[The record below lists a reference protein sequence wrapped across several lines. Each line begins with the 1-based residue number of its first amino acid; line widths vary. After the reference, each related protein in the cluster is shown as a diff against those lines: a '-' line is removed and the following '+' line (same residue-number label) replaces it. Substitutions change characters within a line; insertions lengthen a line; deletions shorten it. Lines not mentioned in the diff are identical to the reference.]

1 MSALSSFKQYF
12 SEISLSSIYQDSV
25 SLSPATGIDNLT
37 HKNFWPI
44 LYQQLSITSRK
55 VLNGKYEFT
64 KYKLKLISKGRGKSP
79 REISIPTIRDR
90 LTLKALCKFLFENYK
105 EDLAFELPQPMVE
118 RALKIIE
125 SKIYTGFI
133 KLDVENFY
141 PSVDHAE
148 LTKALRRRTKS
159 TRIISLIH
167 KAISTATVSDPSETG
182 KKSSKGVPQGLSIS
196 NVLAA
201 IYLSGIDKKYNS
213 KQNLH
218 YFRYVDDVFI
228 LCKYEDIP
236 AISNSI
242 SSDFKKLGLTI
253 HPPKPS
259 GSKSVYGRITEQ
271 FDYLGYHFHD
281 NRVSAREG
289 SIRKLKDSL
298 VSIFSAYKYSKNK
311 SINFLQ
317 WRLNLRITGCVFKN
331 KGKGWLFFFS
341 EINDESLLHNLDRY
355 VQHLTSRFNLPVKP
369 KKFVRTFFEL
379 KHHRYSNNYIP
390 NFDNF
395 TILQMSSVLTDYFGK
410 NIDNLHPEQIKYE
423 FERRINKQAKELLTD
438 IQDFHYSG

>member
-12 SEISLSSIYQDSV
+12 SEASLSSIYQDSV

-44 LYQQLSITSRK
+44 LHRQISITSRK
-55 VLNGKYEFT
+55 ALNGKYEFT
-64 KYKLKLISKGRGKSP
+64 KYKLKLISKGRGKPP

-90 LTLKALCKFLFENYK
+90 LALKALCKFLFDNHK
-105 EDLAFELPQPMVE
+105 EDLAFELPQPMVA

-125 SKIYTGFI
+125 SNTYTGFI

-141 PSVDHAE
+141 PSIDHTE
-148 LTKALRRRTKS
+148 LTKSLRRKTRS
-159 TRIISLIH
+159 ARIIGLIQ
-167 KAISTATVSDPSETG
+167 KAISTPTVSEPSETG
-182 KKSSKGVPQGLSIS
+182 KDNTKGIPQGLSIS

-213 KQNLH
+213 KENLS

-228 LCKYEDIP
+228 LCQYDEIQE
-236 AISNSI
+236 ISNSI
-242 SSDFKKLGLTI
+242 SKDFKKLGLTV
-253 HPPKPS
+253 HPPQLN
-259 GSKSVYGRITEQ
+259 GSKSVYGRITEP
-271 FDYLGYHFHD
+271 FDYLGYHFH
-281 NRVSAREG
+281 NSRVSAREG
-289 SIRKLKDSL
+289 SIRKLKESL

-331 KGKGWLFFFS
+331 KGKGWLFFFA
-341 EINDESLLHNLDRY
+341 EINDETLLHNLDRY
-355 VQHLTSRFNLPVKP
+355 VLHLISRFNLPLTP

-395 TILQMSSVLTDYFGK
+395 TIPQMSSVLTEYFGK
-410 NIDNLHPEQIKYE
+410 NIDNLHPEQIKHE